1 MSPITQVCSR
11 RFSGYRRALVLVL
24 ALFAV
29 PAWAGAGTDAQAT
42 PARDVVLV
50 LDNSGSMRDN
60 DPQSL
65 VPAAVQQFVAE
76 LDADDR
82 VALLVF
88 DQDVELV
95 QDFVSVAAGREQLL
109 AALKA
114 IDYSGQY
121 TDSPAAIERALYAL
135 KNQGRAD
142 ARRLIVFMTDGIV
155 DTGDA
160 ERDAASRDWLLG
172 DLAADAARS
181 GIRIFAIAFTNN
193 ADFQLIQSLAS
204 KTEGDYFRALTAAD
218 LGAVFKRINDSLA
231 AAAAPA
237 VDAQP
242 APAPEPV
249 IVEVPVEVP
258 ARMPDFSAEEHRRTL
273 ILSIAAAVLC
283 LTLIA
288 ILVVLVRR
296 SRGEARPSNNDAA
309 RALLYDSQGLTG
321 QPVYEL
327 GSRPTMLGRVD
338 GGDGLDHIVIPETTV
353 GRRHALIEYKDYA
366 FWIVDQSSINGT
378 YVNDRLVTSE
388 MRLKHGDRIRLHKFE
403 FEFAMP
409 DMDDSGMTVVSNT
422 VYERNG
428 VQTQASAD
436 GAAASQ
442 FDGHNLFDVSGGSEV
457 NNDDST
463 PSAER
468 ITLSEGDYDDA
479 AEATLLRPSP
489 ADADDDA
496 DDDDATL
503 APGMDGTDDDANG
516 ETDNQ
521 SEPYRRH

>member
-11 RFSGYRRALVLVL
+11 RFIDGHRWVLVCVL
-24 ALFAV
+24 TLFAAA
-29 PAWAGAGTDAQAT
+29 AWAGADTQQP

-76 LDADDR
+76 LDTGDR

-109 AALKA
+109 AALTA
-114 IDYSGQY
+114 IDYSGQR

-142 ARRLIVFMTDGIV
+142 AHRLIVFMTDGIV
-155 DTGDA
+155 DTGDP

-172 DLAADAARS
+172 DLAADAARA
-181 GIRIFAIAFTNN
+181 GIRIFAIAFTND
-193 ADFQLIQSLAS
+193 ADFQLIQSLAN

-218 LGAVFKRINDSLA
+218 LGAVFKRINDSFA
-231 AAAAPA
+231 SAAPA
-237 VDAQP
+237 AEAQP

-249 IVEVPVEVP
+249 IVEVPVDVP
-258 ARMPDFSAEEHRRTL
+258 VSMPDYISEERRRTL
-273 ILSIAAAVLC
+273 ILSVAAAVLC

-296 SRGEARPSNNDAA
+296 SRGEGRPSSNDNA
-309 RALLYDSQGLTG
+309 RAFLYDSQGLTG

-327 GSRPTMLGRVD
+327 GSRPTMLGRID
-338 GGDGLDHIVIPETTV
+338 GGDGLDHIVVPETTV

-366 FWIVDQSSINGT
+366 FWIVDQNSINGT

-388 MRLKHGDRIRLHKFE
+388 MRLKHGDRIRLHKFG

-409 DMDDSGMTVVSNT
+409 DMDDSGMTVVSDT
-422 VYERNG
+422 VYARDG

-436 GAAASQ
+436 STAASR
-442 FDGHNLFDVSGGSEV
+442 DNGLDLFDVSGGAEV
-457 NNDDST
+457 DKDDST
-463 PSAER
+463 PSAGR

-479 AEATLLRPSP
+479 ADATLLRPSP
-489 ADADDDA
+489 VDADDGA
-496 DDDDATL
+496 AGDDATL
-503 APGMDGTDDDANG
+503 APGMDATDDDANG

-521 SEPYRRH
+521 GDPYRRR

>member
-1 MSPITQVCSR
+1 MSPIRQLCSR
-11 RFSGYRRALVLVL
+11 RFIVGYRRALVCML
-24 ALFAV
+24 ALLAV
-29 PAWAGAGTDAQAT
+29 PAWITAGADTQAP

-65 VPAAVQQFVAE
+65 VPATVQQFVAE

-95 QDFVSVAAGREQLL
+95 QDFVRIEAGREQLL
-109 AALKA
+109 TALPA

-121 TDSPAAIERALYAL
+121 TDSPAAIERALYML

-155 DTGDA
+155 DTGDVA
-160 ERDAASRDWLLG
+160 RDAASRDWLLD
-172 DLAADAARS
+172 DLAADAARAD
-181 GIRIFAIAFTNN
+181 IRIFAVAFTND

-231 AAAAPA
+231 AAPAAE
-237 VDAQP
+237 AQP
-242 APAPEPV
+242 APAPEPM
-249 IVEVPVEVP
+249 IIEVPVEVP
-258 ARMPDFSAEEHRRTL
+258 AQAPDYSAEERQRTL
-273 ILSIAAAVLC
+273 ILSIAATVLC
-283 LTLIA
+283 LTLFA

-296 SRGEARPSNNDAA
+296 SRADVRPASGNNA

-327 GSRPTMLGRVD
+327 GARPTMLGRVD
-338 GGDGLDHIVIPETTV
+338 GGDGLDYIVVPETTV

-366 FWIVDQSSINGT
+366 FWIVDQNSINGT

-388 MRLKHGDRIRLHKFE
+388 MRLKHGDRIRLHKIE

-428 VQTQASAD
+428 MQTQASAD
-436 GAAASQ
+436 GAAASH
-442 FDGHNLFDVSGGSEV
+442 FDGADLFDVSGGSEV

-463 PSAER
+463 PSAGR
-468 ITLSEGDYDDA
+468 ITLTEGDYNDA
-479 AEATLLRPSP
+479 AEVTLLRPST
-489 ADADDDA
+489 ADADDGA

-503 APGMDGTDDDANG
+503 APGMDGTDDDTNG
-516 ETDNQ
+516 ETGNRGDA
-521 SEPYRRH
+521 YRRH